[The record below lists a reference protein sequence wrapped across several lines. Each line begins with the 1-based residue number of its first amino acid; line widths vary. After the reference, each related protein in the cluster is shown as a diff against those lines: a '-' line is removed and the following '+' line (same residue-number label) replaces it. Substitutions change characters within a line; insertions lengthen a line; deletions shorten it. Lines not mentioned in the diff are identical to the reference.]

1 MWCSSW
7 VRPGSQPIHR
17 SSGVGGGVGVSEL
30 LRDFLELQAVCLC
43 VHVYVVCML
52 GEGLGLWEEQG
63 QRLLAWASSSDRLS
77 TGSPLPRPHP

>member
-1 MWCSSW
+1 MVQQLGQAWLPANPQKFWSW
-7 VRPGSQPIHR
+7 
-17 SSGVGGGVGVSEL
+17 GGVGVSEL